1 MQCHREGWC
10 GRRVQLNV
18 RSAEYDL
25 VVDLI
30 GRQFLID
37 ELGDLRTLPTR
48 QRKDSVHARQR
59 SDAAFDRLHVGLG
72 AFAAR
77 EPDDR
82 LGQRQRI
89 LGAVI
94 DLTGQQILPLF
105 RPFAF
110 GYIDGHATDADDPAG
125 LVDGGGGRAE
135 QPANFA
141 VRANDAK
148 LGFVGFDAFFELDH
162 RLAQF
167 AHVVGMQQR
176 AYTFRSDGEVLRVD
190 AEDPELTFVPHPVA
204 ADPIPVP
211 RPHASSGQCK
221 AAALLAFEQPR
232 VGIFKLAGPRAN
244 PVFKFSVESFELS
257 RLAIK
262 IDEYADFRAQYL
274 RNDRNRYVIDRSH
287 FIAAQPVQIGNLN
300 RGDENHR
307 RLLEARMFADH
318 CRKLEAVEFGH
329 ADVHQNHGNFV
340 LEDIFQGFPPR
351 GRHHEIFAELL
362 EDNLVG
368 EQLGRL
374 IVNQKDVYL
383 FMVHALV
390 PSQR

>member
-10 GRRVQLNV
+10 GRTLQLNV

-59 SDAAFDRLHVGLG
+59 SDAAFDRLHIGLG

-125 LVDGGGGRAE
+125 LVDGGGCRAE

-148 LGFVGFDAFFELDH
+148 FGFVGFDALVELDH

-167 AHVVGMQQR
+167 AHVVGMKQR
-176 AYTFRSDGEVLRVD
+176 PHTFRTDGEILWID

-204 ADPIPVP
+204 ADPVPVP
-211 RPHASSGQCK
+211 GAHASSRQCK
-221 AAALLAFEQPR
+221 TAALLAFEQPR

-244 PVFKFSVESFELS
+244 PVFKFGVELLELS
-257 RLAIK
+257 RLAIEF
-262 IDEYADFRAQYL
+262 DEDADFRAQHL
-274 RNDRNRYVIDRSH
+274 RDDRNRHVVDRSH
-287 FIAAQPVQIGNLN
+287 FIAAETVDIGNLN
-300 RGDENHR
+300 RGNENHR
-307 RLLEARMFADH
+307 GFLEARMLADH
-318 CRKLEAVEFGH
+318 GRGFEAVELGR
-329 ADVHQNHGNFV
+329 ADVDENNGDFV
-340 LEDIFQGFPPR
+340 LEEIFQRFAAR
-351 GRHHEIFAELL
+351 GRHHEVLAELL
-362 EDNLVG
+362 EDNLIG
-368 EQLGRL
+368 EQLGWL

-383 FMVHALV
+383 FLVHALE
-390 PSQR
+390 PNQR

>member
-1 MQCHREGWC
+1 VH
-10 GRRVQLNV
+10 
-18 RSAEYDL
+18 
-25 VVDLI
+25 
-30 GRQFLID
+30 
-37 ELGDLRTLPTR
+37 PR
-48 QRKDSVHARQR
+48 QRPDP
-59 SDAAFDRLHVGLG
+59 AFHCLHVGLG
-72 AFAAR
+72 AFAAGQ
-77 EPDDR
+77 PDNR

-89 LGAVI
+89 LGTVI
-94 DLTGQQILPLF
+94 DLAREQVLPLF
-105 RPFAF
+105 RPLAF
-110 GYIDGHATDADDPAG
+110 GDVDGHAADADHAAG
-125 LVDGGGGRAE
+125 LVGAGGCRAE

-141 VRANDAK
+141 VRANDTK
-148 LGFVGFDAFFELDH
+148 LRFIGFDALVELDH
-162 RLAQF
+162 RFAQF

-176 AYTFRSDGEVLRVD
+176 AYAFRADGEVLRID
-190 AEDPELTFVPHPVA
+190 AEDPELTFVPHPIA

-232 VGIFKLAGPRAN
+232 VGIFKLAGSRAN
-244 PVFKFSVESFELS
+244 PVFKFSIESFELS
-257 RLAIK
+257 RLAIE